1 MDPVVSIT
9 MATLYCPGAAPCEA
23 AEETEVSEI
32 VLAELTPNTA
42 SARMKYVGMTTVC
55 LTCKALAP
63 TGPEQDTPMA
73 DTAGAQL
80 NVVEMVGLGKLELA
94 LTPLEREL

>member
-1 MDPVVSIT
+1 
-9 MATLYCPGAAPCEA
+9 
-23 AEETEVSEI
+23 
-32 VLAELTPNTA
+32 
-42 SARMKYVGMTTVC
+42 
-55 LTCKALAP
+55 
-63 TGPEQDTPMA
+63 MA